1 MQEELISIITPVYNC
16 AKLLPKTIESVI
28 DQTYQNWE
36 MILVDDCSTDSSAQ
50 IINEY
55 SEKDKRVKYIK
66 LEKNSGVAEARNM
79 ALKIS
84 KGRFIAYL
92 DADDLWYPEK
102 LEKQVNFMLNNN
114 YVFTNTDYE
123 VIDECGCPKGKVVHM
138 RKKTDYHGFLQH
150 NLLQTLGI
158 MVDVKTVSKELC
170 YMNKE
175 YEREDAATWLKILK
189 AGYPCYGLNE
199 VLGQYRRVEGSR
211 SSNKKKAICGMW
223 DLYRKIEKLS
233 LPYSCYCFAKYA
245 IYAVWKRVYLIR
257 K

>member
-16 AKLLPKTIESVI
+16 ERLLPKTIESVI
-28 DQTYQNWE
+28 NQTYQNWE
-36 MILVDDCSTDSSAQ
+36 MILVDDCSSDNSAQ
-50 IINEY
+50 IINEF

-79 ALKIS
+79 ALRVS

-102 LEKQVNFMLNNN
+102 LEKQANFMLNNN

-158 MVDVKTVSKELC
+158 MVDVKVVSKELC

-245 IYAVWKRVYLIR
+245 IYAVWKRVYII
-257 K
+257 KK